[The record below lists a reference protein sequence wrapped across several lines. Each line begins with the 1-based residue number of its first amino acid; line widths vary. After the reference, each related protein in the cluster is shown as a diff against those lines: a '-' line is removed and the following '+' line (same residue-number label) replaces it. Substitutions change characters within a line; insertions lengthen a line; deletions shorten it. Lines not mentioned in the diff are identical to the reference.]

1 MKVLDQSLTSSERL
15 ADLVVQAQA
24 SRSETDEDW
33 IHLIA
38 GGDRTAFE
46 RLYRSYQNRLLPY
59 LFRMLRSREA
69 AEEVFNDVMHV
80 VWKDASRFRGRSKVS
95 TWIFGIARYKA
106 LSRRGKRELSTVD
119 DPEEVVALVDEGQN
133 PEGSVVSRDL
143 IKRALEH
150 LSPEHRE
157 VIELTFYSGLS
168 YQQIADIVKCPVNT
182 VKTRMFYA
190 RRHLQKLAGRLG

>member
-1 MKVLDQSLTSSERL
+1 MKALDQSLTPSERL

-24 SRSETDEDW
+24 GPYDTDEDW

-38 GGDRTAFE
+38 RGDRTAFE
-46 RLYRSYQNRLLPY
+46 RLYRAYQNRLLSY
-59 LFRMLRSREA
+59 LLRMLRSREA
-69 AEEVFNDVMHV
+69 AEEAFNDVMHV
-80 VWKDASRFRGRSKVS
+80 VWKDASKFRGSSKVS

-106 LSRRGKRELSTVD
+106 LSRLGKRELSTVD
-119 DPEEVVALVDEGQN
+119 DPEEAVALVDEGQN
-133 PEGSVVSRDL
+133 PEGTVISRDL
-143 IKRALEH
+143 IKRALEC

-168 YQQIADIVKCPVNT
+168 YQQIAEIMKCPVNT

-190 RRHLQKLAGRLG
+190 RQHLQKLGGRLA